1 MQRGVSNTSKIL
13 FAETLALGSIMK
25 IIVIII
31 NAIITCIAYM
41 VNVVMAGKVKLPL
54 LINKRQTI
62 KQLNS
67 IHS

>member
-41 VNVVMAGKVKLPL
+41 VKVVMAGKVKLPL
-54 LINKRQTI
+54 LIK
-62 KQLNS
+62 
-67 IHS
+67 